1 MKVTLKEL
9 PYPALRLGP
18 LSTPLEWKKGLKET
32 YNAFRLHGYEVRG
45 QTLDVDEVHFV
56 VMDKDEK
63 KWTFTLLQLED
74 GWIHVKENGVERD
87 LGALAIRLA
96 GQRVIPISVGLTLN
110 ASRQPID
117 IFSWVMESINAIFD
131 RKKDYV
137 VVKEKTMKEN
147 LKGLCLYLIVFG
159 AAALTAVAINRTV
172 EHFWRVSALEQDLL
186 EVSATAALNE
196 AKIDRLLEGTELS
209 RELKESAGDDPI
221 KVVDVTMADTA
232 LVELRDAINN
242 YLKSRGIE

>member
-56 VMDKDEK
+56 VMDKEEK

-74 GWIHVKENGVERD
+74 GWIHVKEDGVERD

-96 GQRVIPISVGLTLN
+96 GQKARLISVGLTLN
-110 ASRQPID
+110 TSRQPIAL
-117 IFSWVMESINAIFD
+117 ILLMMESIKAIFNKK
-131 RKKDYV
+131 KKDY

-159 AAALTAVAINRTV
+159 AAALTAVAIDRTV
-172 EHFWRVSALEQDLL
+172 EHFWRVSAMEQELL

-196 AKIDRLLEGTELS
+196 AKLDHLLEGTELS
-209 RELKESAGDDPI
+209 RKLREPTGDDPI
-221 KVVDVTMADTA
+221 KVVNVTVADTV
-232 LVELRDAINN
+232 LVELRDAINH

>member
-1 MKVTLKEL
+1 MKVLLKEL

-32 YNAFRLHGYEVRG
+32 YNAFRLHGYEIRG
-45 QTLDVDEVHFV
+45 RTLDVDEVHFV
-56 VMDKDEK
+56 VMDKEEK

-74 GWIHVKENGVERD
+74 GWIHVKEDGVERD

-110 ASRQPID
+110 TSRQPIAL
-117 IFSWVMESINAIFD
+117 ILLMMESIKSIFNKK
-131 RKKDYV
+131 KKDY

-147 LKGLCLYLIVFG
+147 LKGLCLYLTVFG
-159 AAALTAVAINRTV
+159 ASVITV
-172 EHFWRVSALEQDLL
+172 LAMGNIGDHFRRISAMEQALL

-196 AKIDRLLEGTELS
+196 AKIDHLLEGTELS
-209 RELKESAGDDPI
+209 RQLKEPVGDDPI
-221 KVVDVTMADTA
+221 KVVNVTMADTA
-232 LVELRDAINN
+232 LVELRDAINH

>member
-1 MKVTLKEL
+1 MKVILKEL

-32 YNAFRLHGYEVRG
+32 DSAFRLHGYEIRG

-56 VMDKDEK
+56 VRDKDEK
-63 KWTFTLLQLED
+63 KWTFTFLQLGD
-74 GWIHVKENGVERD
+74 GCIHVKEGGVERD

-96 GQRVIPISVGLTLN
+96 GQKASLLSVGLTLN

-117 IFSWVMESINAIFD
+117 IILWVMESIKAIFNK
-131 RKKDYV
+131 KKDYV

-147 LKGLCLYLIVFG
+147 LKVLCLYLIVFG
-159 AAALTAVAINRTV
+159 AAALTGVAVDRTV
-172 EHFWRVSALEQDLL
+172 EHFRRVSALEQDLL

-196 AKIDRLLEGTELS
+196 AKLDHLLEGTELS
-209 RELKESAGDDPI
+209 RKLKEPAGDDPI
-221 KVVDVTMADTA
+221 KVVNVTMADTA
-232 LVELRDAINN
+232 LVELRDAINH

>member
-74 GWIHVKENGVERD
+74 GWIHVKEDGVERD

-96 GQRVIPISVGLTLN
+96 GQKARLISVGLTLN
-110 ASRQPID
+110 TSRQPIAL
-117 IFSWVMESINAIFD
+117 ILLMMESIKDIFNKK
-131 RKKDYV
+131 KKDY

-147 LKGLCLYLIVFG
+147 LKGLCLYLTVFG
-159 AAALTAVAINRTV
+159 ASVITV
-172 EHFWRVSALEQDLL
+172 LAMGNIGDHFRRISAMEQALL

-196 AKIDRLLEGTELS
+196 AKIDHLLEGTELS
-209 RELKESAGDDPI
+209 RQLKEPVGDDPI
-221 KVVDVTMADTA
+221 KVVNVTMADTA
-232 LVELRDAINN
+232 LVELRDAINH